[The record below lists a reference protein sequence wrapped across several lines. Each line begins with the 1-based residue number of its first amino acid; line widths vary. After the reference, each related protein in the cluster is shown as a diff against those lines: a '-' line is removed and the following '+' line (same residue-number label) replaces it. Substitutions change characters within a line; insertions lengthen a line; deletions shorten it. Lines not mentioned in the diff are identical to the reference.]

1 MEPEFLRKSG
11 NEESTNRQKSGYI
24 HARFSVPHF
33 LLSCFPN
40 GKFWFLNP
48 GSDFGS
54 IPYSDAVRP
63 RVDGAG
69 RMVGCRDA
77 RPRRAAAASPGA
89 KCCRGFD
96 ESPNFV
102 HAPAPNR
109 FMDIRQ
115 RSIYTVGCSL
125 KTGADRYRPDRSGQ
139 SWRVEAHVVLVNPR
153 ANQNCHQQ
161 RCCWSNRIRFGGFG
175 SPRGLIRPHVA
186 RVHACVTR
194 AANKQ
199 QARSSVTP
207 WRGGIKL
214 TRAGDG
220 IGCHCRRPS

>member
-1 MEPEFLRKSG
+1 MG
-11 NEESTNRQKSGYI
+11 NSFRSRSLF
-24 HARFSVPHF
+24 RFHS
-33 LLSCFPN
+33 LAADQANDRWCRL
-40 GKFWFLNP
+40 GKFTHFSRPLGNAASRGRKATRRTWFLFR
-48 GSDFGS
+48 D
-54 IPYSDAVRP
+54 RLREP
-63 RVDGAG
+63 RSSSGAHD
-69 RMVGCRDA
+69 RSSHHSEA
-77 RPRRAAAASPGA
+77 RSMENSSRRGYALT
-89 KCCRGFD
+89 
-96 ESPNFV
+96 
-102 HAPAPNR
+102 
-109 FMDIRQ
+109 
-115 RSIYTVGCSL
+115 RSLT
-125 KTGADRYRPDRSGQ
+125 TGADRYRPDRSGQ